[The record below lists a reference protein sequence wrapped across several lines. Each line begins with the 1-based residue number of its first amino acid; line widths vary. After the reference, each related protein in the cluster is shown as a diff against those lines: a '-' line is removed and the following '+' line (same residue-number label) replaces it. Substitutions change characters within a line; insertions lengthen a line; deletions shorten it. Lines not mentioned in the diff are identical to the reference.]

1 VGCFCVEGK
10 TEGYKSTL
18 KRWNEE
24 QFGNVRKNQ
33 KCIFQELNELE
44 LKEDVQF
51 LNAKESLKKK
61 KLQEEFWRVPRRNE
75 SLLRQKSRVKW
86 LNEGG
91 KNSKFF
97 HTVVNWSGKKN
108 MLNGLFVEDLSLDEP
123 WRVKEE
129 VFNLYKVRF

>member
-1 VGCFCVEGK
+1 MGCFCVEGK

-51 LNAKESLKKK
+51 LNGWEYCNILEISTRSLRK
-61 KLQEEFWRVPRRNE
+61 RCI
-75 SLLRQKSRVKW
+75 
-86 LNEGG
+86 LN
-91 KNSKFF
+91 
-97 HTVVNWSGKKN
+97 
-108 MLNGLFVEDLSLDEP
+108 D
-123 WRVKEE
+123 
-129 VFNLYKVRF
+129 YI

>member
-1 VGCFCVEGK
+1 MGCFCVEGK

-108 MLNGLFVEDLSLDEP
+108 MLNGLFVEHLSLDEP